1 MPVTSAIIAVNV
13 LVFLA
18 MTVSGVSLGM
28 PKIAELIRWGAN
40 FGPLTISTQPW
51 RILSSNYEHIGIIHI
66 ALNMWCLWN
75 LGVLAERIFERWT
88 YFLTYTACGL
98 AGSIA
103 SLWWHPMGVG
113 AGASGAVFGMA
124 GALISVLYLGNLP
137 VPRSALTATLK
148 SLGSFA
154 LYNLI
159 FGQVIHS
166 IDNSAHIGGLVSG
179 LALGAVLGRHVT
191 SPADER
197 NTWRNGV
204 FAVAAIILFC
214 AFYFVR
220 RSLLHAFGA
229 GPGS

>member
-1 MPVTSAIIAVNV
+1 
-13 LVFLA
+13 
-18 MTVSGVSLGM
+18 
-28 PKIAELIRWGAN
+28 
-40 FGPLTISTQPW
+40 
-51 RILSSNYEHIGIIHI
+51 
-66 ALNMWCLWN
+66 
-75 LGVLAERIFERWT
+75 
-88 YFLTYTACGL
+88 
-98 AGSIA
+98 
-103 SLWWHPMGVG
+103 MGVG

-124 GALISVLYLGNLP
+124 GALISVLYLGSLP

-159 FGQVIHS
+159 FGQVIPG

-204 FAVAAIILFC
+204 FAVAAVILFC
-214 AFYFVR
+214 AFYFVLR
-220 RSLLHAFGA
+220 
-229 GPGS
+229 